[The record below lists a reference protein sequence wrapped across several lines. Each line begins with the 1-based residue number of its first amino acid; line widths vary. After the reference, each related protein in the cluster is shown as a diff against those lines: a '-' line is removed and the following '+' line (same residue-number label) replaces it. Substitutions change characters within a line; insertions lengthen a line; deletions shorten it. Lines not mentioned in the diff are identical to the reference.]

1 MVLIKLR
8 KEKKKLIN
16 YSMTEEEQ
24 VKKLEEKVNILKS
37 VVNSVG
43 NSYFSK
49 DWVPISKLILGNLE
63 NIFKSKSSIR
73 KFKIKKILNN
83 E

>member
-1 MVLIKLR
+1 
-8 KEKKKLIN
+8 
-16 YSMTEEEQ
+16 MTEEEK
-24 VKKLEEKVNILKS
+24 VKKLEEKVNLLKS

-43 NSYFSK
+43 GTYFSK
-49 DWVPISKLILGNLE
+49 DWILE

-73 KFKIKKILNN
+73 KFKIKKILKN

>member
-16 YSMTEEEQ
+16 CSMTEEEQ

-37 VVNSVG
+37 VVNSV
-43 NSYFSK
+43 NNKYFSK
-49 DWVPISKLILGNLE
+49 DWVLE

>member
-1 MVLIKLR
+1 
-8 KEKKKLIN
+8 
-16 YSMTEEEQ
+16 MTEEEK
-24 VKKLEEKVNILKS
+24 VKKLEEKVNVLKS

-43 NSYFSK
+43 NKYFSK
-49 DWVPISKLILGNLE
+49 DWVLE

>member
-1 MVLIKLR
+1 MASIKLR

-49 DWVPISKLILGNLE
+49 DWVLE

>member
-1 MVLIKLR
+1 
-8 KEKKKLIN
+8 
-16 YSMTEEEQ
+16 MTEEEK
-24 VKKLEEKVNILKS
+24 VKKLEEEVNLLKS

-43 NSYFSK
+43 GTYFSK
-49 DWVPISKLILGNLE
+49 DWILE

-73 KFKIKKILNN
+73 KLKIKKILKN